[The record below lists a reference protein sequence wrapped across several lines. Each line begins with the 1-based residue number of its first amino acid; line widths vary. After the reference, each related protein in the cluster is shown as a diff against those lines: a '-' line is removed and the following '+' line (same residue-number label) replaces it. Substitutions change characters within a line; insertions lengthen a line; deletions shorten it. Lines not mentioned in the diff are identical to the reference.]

1 MPEMVKNA
9 KKAKKAKHLQGANAQ
24 SATTK
29 AYPINM
35 AGANKG
41 GRRCSPP
48 GATGQNEG
56 RPADCAL
63 RLNPPHSVRMAGV

>member
-1 MPEMVKNA
+1 MVKNA
-9 KKAKKAKHLQGANAQ
+9 KEAKKAKHLQGANTQ

-35 AGANKG
+35 AGAKKG

-48 GATGQNEG
+48 GGYI
-56 RPADCAL
+56 
-63 RLNPPHSVRMAGV
+63 